1 MVAASC
7 AQRADRPQTGAR
19 TAGAPTA
26 GAPTAG
32 APTAGIAP
40 GRLAALAVEALVAEA
55 SLTPKPALVDRR
67 GSGAHG
73 DMDLALMVR
82 SAEALEWCF
91 HALAVAARGRLPDQD
106 LRERLAAI
114 GRAGEAS
121 MLAAT
126 NGANTHRG
134 AIWVLGLLVSAASAL
149 LPDEPADHPGDG
161 HQPAAEHLAGWVSA
175 LVRHP
180 DRFAPPD
187 AGRPGARARRR
198 YGVRGA
204 HGEAASGLPHVVRV
218 GLPMLRAGSDPETGA
233 LDALM
238 AIMAGLDDTCLLH
251 RGGPGAL
258 AVARGGAASVLAAG
272 GMGTMAGRRAFTY
285 LDAVLRTIN
294 ASPGGSADLLAAVL
308 FLDRLGIRSLV
319 RWR

>member
-1 MVAASC
+1 MVGASC
-7 AQRADRPQTGAR
+7 AQRAERSG
-19 TAGAPTA
+19 AGADA
-26 GAPTAG
+26 
-32 APTAGIAP
+32 

-73 DMDLALMVR
+73 DMDLALMLR

-91 HALAVAARGRLPDQD
+91 HALAVESRGRLPDQG

-126 NGANTHRG
+126 DGANTHRG

-149 LPDEPADHPGDG
+149 LPDDPDDP

-180 DRFAPPD
+180 DRFAPP
-187 AGRPGARARRR
+187 AGNRPGARARRR

-204 HGEAASGLPHVVRV
+204 HGEAAAGLPHVVRV
-218 GLPMLRAGSDPETGA
+218 GLPMLRAGADRETA
-233 LDALM
+233 SLDALM

-272 GMGTMAGRRAFTY
+272 GMGTVAGRRAFTY

-308 FLDRLGIRSLV
+308 FLDRLGIRSLI

>member
-1 MVAASC
+1 MVGVSGTR
-7 AQRADRPQTGAR
+7 RAPRRR
-19 TAGAPTA
+19 TDVR
-26 GAPTAG
+26 
-32 APTAGIAP
+32 P

-55 SLTPKPALVDRR
+55 MLTPKPALVDRR
-67 GSGAHG
+67 GPGAHG

-91 HALAVAARGRLPDQD
+91 RSLAAESRGRLPDQG

-126 NGANTHRG
+126 DGANTHRG

-149 LPDEPADHPGDG
+149 LPDDPAAHPSDA
-161 HQPAAEHLAGWVSA
+161 HQPAAEHLAGWVAA

-180 DRFAPPD
+180 DRFAPP
-187 AGRPGARARRR
+187 AGNRPGARARRR

-218 GLPMLRAGSDPETGA
+218 GLPMLRAGADRETA
-233 LDALM
+233 SLDALM

-272 GMGTMAGRRAFTY
+272 GMGSIAGRRAFGR
-285 LDAVLRTIN
+285 LEAMLLTIG
-294 ASPGGSADLLAAVL
+294 ASPGGSADLLAATL
-308 FLDRLGIRSLV
+308 FLDRLGIRSLI